1 MKKEFVFRVSPL
13 EGREIEVQI
22 AAILEKRT
30 ELISREKHPKMW
42 KLTDKMNKDR
52 SQEALRRIGLR
63 SKIYGTVLL
72 INGLALSLPFLAEA
86 GKFWHLILIGA
97 VSLLFSAV
105 FFYFGSS
112 GKSGKKTSFDKA
124 ARKLTDRPE
133 SLVGEELQFVHEGLF
148 AKEEGIAYEDFEFF
162 FETGDLF
169 AVTSRGQLLLLKKE
183 DLCEAS
189 PKDFVRFIKEVVSK
203 EKVVD
208 LRRG

>member
-13 EGREIEVQI
+13 EGRKIEGQI

-30 ELISREKHPKMW
+30 ELISREQHPKMW
-42 KLTDKMNKDR
+42 MLTDKMNKDR
-52 SQEALRRIGLR
+52 SQEALRRISLR

-86 GKFWHLILIGA
+86 GKFWHLILIGV
-97 VSLLFSAV
+97 VSLLFSAA
-105 FFYFGSS
+105 FFSFGSS
-112 GKSGKKTSFDKA
+112 GTSGKKTSFDKA
-124 ARKLTDRPE
+124 ARKLMDRPE
-133 SLVGEELQFVHEGLF
+133 SLIGEELRFVREGLF
-148 AKEEGIAYEDFEFF
+148 AKEEGIAYKDFEFF

-169 AVTSRGQLLLLKKE
+169 AVTSRGRLLLLKKE
-183 DLCEAS
+183 DLCETS
-189 PKDFVRFIKEVVSK
+189 SEDFVRFIREVVPK